1 MMENETNG
9 FDAVG
14 LVRELARKAHP
25 DAVPELIDGADAEAI
40 AASIEPA
47 RAAFAR
53 LKEQLASEQLTA
65 ASTGPVRVP
74 AGGNPPAVDPDRLP
88 AAEKIRR
95 GLVAASR
102 R

>member
-1 MMENETNG
+1 MDEVVAVDG

-25 DAVPELIDGADAEAI
+25 DAIPELIDGADAEAI

-47 RAAFAR
+47 RAAYAR
-53 LKEQLASEQLTA
+53 VKEDLAREA
-65 ASTGPVRVP
+65 PARVP
-74 AGGNPPAVDPDRLP
+74 AGGTAVTIDPDRLP

-95 GLVAASR
+95 GIANSKR
-102 R
+102 

>member
-1 MMENETNG
+1 MENETNE

-25 DAVPELIDGADAEAI
+25 DAVPELIDGEDAAAI

-53 LKEQLASEQLTA
+53 LKAQLASEKPAPA
-65 ASTGPVRVP
+65 APRVP

-95 GLVAASR
+95 GLAATR
-102 R
+102 Q

>member
-1 MMENETNG
+1 MEQETTAET
-9 FDAVG
+9 FDTVG

-53 LKEQLASEQLTA
+53 LKERIASAQPA
-65 ASTGPVRVP
+65 GPTGPARVP
-74 AGGNPPAVDPDRLP
+74 AGGNPPAVDPERLP
-88 AAEKIRR
+88 ANEKIRR
-95 GLVAASR
+95 GLASVR

>member
-1 MMENETNG
+1 MRMDDGVIGDG

-25 DAVPELIDGADAEAI
+25 DAIPELIDGADAEAI

-47 RAAFAR
+47 RAAYAR
-53 LKEQLASEQLTA
+53 VKEDLAREH
-65 ASTGPVRVP
+65 PVRVP
-74 AGGNPPAVDPDRLP
+74 AGGTPAAIDPDRLP

-95 GLVAASR
+95 GIAITKRS
-102 R
+102 

>member
-1 MMENETNG
+1 MDGEEQG

-25 DAVPELIDGADAEAI
+25 DAVPELIDGVDAEAI

-53 LKEQLASEQLTA
+53 LKAQLASEQPTA
-65 ASTGPVRVP
+65 AGPVRVP
-74 AGGNPPAVDPDRLP
+74 AGGNPPAADPDRLP
-88 AAEKIRR
+88 PGEKIRR

>member
-1 MMENETNG
+1 MENETDG
-9 FDAVG
+9 FDAVEV
-14 LVRELARKAHP
+14 VRELARKAHP
-25 DAVPELIDGADAEAI
+25 DAVPELIDGADVAAI

-53 LKEQLASEQLTA
+53 LKEQLASAQA
-65 ASTGPVRVP
+65 ASALGPVQVP

-102 R
+102 K

>member
-1 MMENETNG
+1 MENEANE
-9 FDAVG
+9 FDAVAV
-14 LVRELARKAHP
+14 VRELARKAHP
-25 DAVPELIDGADAEAI
+25 DAVPELIDGADVAAI

-53 LKEQLASEQLTA
+53 LKEQLASAQSVA
-65 ASTGPVRVP
+65 RPAPVP

-102 R
+102 T

>member
-1 MMENETNG
+1 MDDG
-9 FDAVG
+9 IAGGAFDAVG

-47 RAAFAR
+47 RAAYAR
-53 LKEQLASEQLTA
+53 VKEELAREQ
-65 ASTGPVRVP
+65 PVRVP
-74 AGGNPPAVDPDRLP
+74 AGGTAPAIDPDRLP

-95 GLVAASR
+95 GIAITKR
-102 R
+102 

>member
-1 MMENETNG
+1 MENESQE
-9 FDAVG
+9 FDALA

-25 DAVPELIDGADAEAI
+25 DAVPELIDGEDAAAI

-53 LKEQLASEQLTA
+53 LKAQLASEQPGPA
-65 ASTGPVRVP
+65 APKVP
-74 AGGNPPAVDPDRLP
+74 AGGNAPAVDPDRLP

-95 GLVAASR
+95 GLLATR
-102 R
+102 RQ